1 MNLNS
6 RYVEARWPASRTTSA
21 SSSDGSPTFSARSS
35 SYGQRMAG
43 FWRRGFAS
51 ACGISVSGVVARLR
65 ASLQRFYR
73 ATFHA
78 TDRSGRRAWQSRL
91 SGFRPTF
98 NDRLGQA
105 YPTIPRS
112 NDNKDAVILPGT
124 RPFSYRQNR
133 GIRADFVLILG
144 DKPLGPAR
152 HPRA

>member
-1 MNLNS
+1 MASTDIVLE
-6 RYVEARWPASRTTSA
+6 RAGTLIRERIVDDEAT
-21 SSSDGSPTFSARSS
+21 
-35 SYGQRMAG
+35 
-43 FWRRGFAS
+43 
-51 ACGISVSGVVARLR
+51 RL
-65 ASLQRFYR
+65 
-73 ATFHA
+73 
-78 TDRSGRRAWQSRL
+78 L

-133 GIRADFVLILG
+133 GIGADFVLILG